1 MTAFFMSSEAR
12 SPGRPD
18 KKPRSGLE
26 VGGGDLHSRL
36 FLCRFSASHP
46 SLAGLA
52 GWLAGALPTQKGRE
66 STDGDLRI
74 GVLRASDLEA

>member
-52 GWLAGALPTQKGRE
+52 GWQGHFLPRRGGNLQMG
-66 STDGDLRI
+66 I
-74 GVLRASDLEA
+74 